1 MRARCCGDGP
11 SEQEADKMAS
21 TMKAMVIRRTGGPD
35 VFEEA
40 ELLIPEPKA
49 GQVLVKIAATSV
61 NPIDCK
67 VRSGAVA
74 ILPPFPAVL
83 HGDLSGT
90 VVEVGQDVRKFKE
103 GDEVYGLVGWT
114 GGEGGALAEF
124 AVCDEQLLAHAPRSL
139 PLDEAAVLPVV
150 GITAYQGLRRKIR
163 LEKDRMLLVQGGS
176 GGVGHIVVQMGKAF
190 GAQVAASASSDEKIA
205 VVASAGADWTIRY
218 DQETAAQ
225 YVERIT
231 GGKGFDVVF
240 DTAGGA
246 NLPLSFEAARRG
258 GDIVTI
264 AARAIVDLSLMHSK
278 GLNLHVVFS
287 LLPILYREGRA
298 QMGQD
303 LEVIARLVDD
313 GLIRPIIYPRTF
325 SLSSI
330 AEAHRFLETE
340 SHYGKVLVHV
350 Q

>member
-1 MRARCCGDGP
+1 MTA
-11 SEQEADKMAS
+11 
-21 TMKAMVIRRTGGPD
+21 TMKAMVIRRTGGPE

-40 ELLIPEPKA
+40 ELPIPKPKSN
-49 GQVLVKIAATSV
+49 QVLVRVAATSV

-67 VRSGAVA
+67 VRSGAVG

-90 VVEVGQDVRKFKE
+90 VAEVGQDVRKFKQ

-150 GITAYQGLRRKIR
+150 ALTAYQGLRHKIK
-163 LEKDRMLLVQGGS
+163 LEKDRMLLVQGGA

-190 GAQVAASASSDEKIA
+190 GEQVAATASSDDKIA
-205 VVASAGADWTIRY
+205 VAASAGADWTIRY
-218 DQETAAQ
+218 DQEAVAQ

-231 GGKGFDVVF
+231 GSKGFDVVF
-240 DTAGGA
+240 DTVGGA
-246 NLPLSFEAARRG
+246 NLPKSFEAARRG

-287 LLPILYREGRA
+287 LLPILYGEGRA

-303 LEVIARLVDD
+303 LEAITRLVDD
-313 GLIRPIIYPRTF
+313 GLVRPIIYPRTF

-340 SHYGKVLVHV
+340 SHYGKVLVRV